1 MPSDDDLREMAND
14 PSLSHWFKT
23 SLIEALNRDPVDA
36 ANDAGMLAIVL
47 DKRAA
52 ELVASASARA
62 VIEQAA
68 RKQ

>member
-1 MPSDDDLREMAND
+1 MPSDNELREIAND

-52 ELVASASARA
+52 ESVAIAGARA
-62 VIEQAA
+62 VIEHAA
-68 RKQ
+68 KK